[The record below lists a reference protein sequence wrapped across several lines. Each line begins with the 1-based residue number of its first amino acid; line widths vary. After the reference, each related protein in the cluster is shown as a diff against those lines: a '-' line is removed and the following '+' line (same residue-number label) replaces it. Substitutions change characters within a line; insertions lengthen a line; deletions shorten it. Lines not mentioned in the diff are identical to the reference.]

1 MILDLL
7 AIGFWAFE
15 LENDDG
21 YDTSLDSLATISLII
36 EARMHQFYMNSVR
49 EETIFM
55 LYQEVKVPLLLLMT
69 RTKQLSVVSCSLVAV
84 SYYC

>member
-21 YDTSLDSLATISLII
+21 YDTSLDNLATISLII

>member
-15 LENDDG
+15 LENYDG

-36 EARMHQFYMNSVR
+36 KARMHQFYMNSVR

-55 LYQEVKVPLLLLMT
+55 L
-69 RTKQLSVVSCSLVAV
+69 
-84 SYYC
+84 

>member
-55 LYQEVKVPLLLLMT
+55 LYIKKLKFHL
-69 RTKQLSVVSCSLVAV
+69 C
-84 SYYC
+84 Y